1 MLREM
6 QTQDFT
12 PELREGHAK
21 LARAVSLACSYH
33 QQQVRKGTT
42 IPYVSHL
49 LQVAGLVLEYGGD
62 LEQAAAG
69 VLHDALEDTDAA
81 PGDIASACGS
91 RVWAIVVECTDT
103 SDVGEAADA
112 NAKAP
117 WAERKARHLH
127 KLEGIHPSAALVI
140 ACDKLHNIRT
150 QIGDL
155 HHGGKTVEFNAP
167 YEARKMVQTN
177 SIVALYGK
185 ISERLY
191 ADLCDAH
198 EEWEQL
204 HEFTC
209 AGDDT

>member
-1 MLREM
+1 MLRVM
-6 QTQDFT
+6 QTQDLT

-69 VLHDALEDTDAA
+69 VLHDALEDTDAN
-81 PGDIASACGS
+81 PGDIVATCGH
-91 RVWAIVVECTDT
+91 RVSAIVVECTDT
-103 SDVGEAADA
+103 SDAGEVADPT
-112 NAKAP
+112 AKAP
-117 WAERKARHLH
+117 WTERKARHLR
-127 KLEGIHPSAALVI
+127 KLEAIHPSAALVI

-167 YEARKMVQTN
+167 YEARKAVQVD

-185 ISERLY
+185 IPERLY

-204 HEFTC
+204 HEL
-209 AGDDT
+209 AVEDDT

>member
-1 MLREM
+1 MLRVM
-6 QTQDFT
+6 QTQDLT

-69 VLHDALEDTDAA
+69 VLHDALEDTDAD
-81 PGDIASACGS
+81 PGDIVAACGG

-103 SDVGEAADA
+103 
-112 NAKAP
+112 
-117 WAERKARHLH
+117 
-127 KLEGIHPSAALVI
+127 HPSAALVI

-155 HHGGKTVEFNAP
+155 HHGGKTVKFNAS
-167 YEARKMVQTN
+167 YEARKVVQIN

-204 HEFTC
+204 HEPEVE
-209 AGDDT
+209 DDT